1 MSSQSVSAKEA
12 IKMAIDLE
20 KNGRQFYKEA
30 EAKTQN
36 ESGKRIFKLL
46 AEEEIAH
53 LRTFEN
59 MLDQDESLSN
69 WKTWVGDLPVNRQVP
84 VFSENAPAATVTKE
98 RTDEIEALRLAM
110 KQEREAIAFFERV
123 MDQAEDD
130 LTRDIFE
137 FIRDQEIY
145 HYDLLQAEID
155 SITRTGFW
163 FDLPEFRMD
172 GKM

>member
-1 MSSQSVSAKEA
+1 MSGKAFSAKEA
-12 IKMAIDLE
+12 IQMAIDLE

-36 ESGKRIFKLL
+36 ESGKRIFKML
-46 AEEEIAH
+46 AEEEITH
-53 LRTFEN
+53 LRTFEK
-59 MLDQDESLSN
+59 MLDEGDSLSD
-69 WKTWVGDLPVNRQVP
+69 WKKWLGDLPVTRQVP
-84 VFSENAPAATVTKE
+84 VFSENVPAGTVTKE

-123 MDQAEDD
+123 MNQAEDD

-137 FIRDQEIY
+137 FVRDQEIY